1 MKMNWTSF
9 GIGMGVGIAAG
20 GLGMYMFLQAYEKT
34 DDDAYAEG
42 YSAGQEQARKFLRE
56 RAEIERKRD
65 GEIVDRLVRE
75 YSAERVDD
83 IPEEAEEEEGEPEP
97 EVWPK
102 EVKED
107 MQDDLQEDFRRY
119 METEVGVNPRENEV
133 SDPYLVSYEE
143 FDNEN
148 PEYDKIHLVY
158 FPSHG
163 ILMTD
168 DEEIVDSPG
177 RMIGDGVISFI
188 DEAAMHGGF
197 DMKTNPLIYV
207 RNDRWGTDYEVELR
221 TKLQATGWIRDYME
235 GMDA

>member
-9 GIGMGVGIAAG
+9 GIGMGVGMAAG
-20 GLGMYMFLQAYEKT
+20 GLGVYMFLQAYEKT

-42 YSAGQEQARKFLRE
+42 YSDGQEQARKFLRE
-56 RAEIERKRD
+56 REEIERQRD
-65 GEIVDRLVRE
+65 ADRVDRLVRE

-83 IPEEAEEEEGEPEP
+83 IPEEEEEDGEPEP
-97 EVWPK
+97 ENWKPK
-102 EVKED
+102 EVRKGME
-107 MQDDLQEDFRRY
+107 EDFRHY
-119 METEVGVNPRENEV
+119 VETEVGVNPREADNV
-133 SDPYLVSYEE
+133 DPYIVSYEE

-168 DEEIVDSPG
+168 EEEIVDSPA
-177 RMIGDGVISFI
+177 RMIGDTVISFI
-188 DEAAMHGGF
+188 DEASMHGAF
-197 DMKTNPLIYV
+197 DMKNNPLLYV

-221 TKLQATGWIRDYME
+221 TKLQATGWIRDYLE